1 MELYKERDFGA
12 LLSDSFLFFKKNGK
26 NYFKN
31 YFIINGGLL
40 LLLVL
45 LIGVGFKD
53 IIAQLFESNMG
64 NRSFYF
70 EQYFEENPV
79 LFILISALIFIL
91 MVVVGLINYAYPII
105 YLKMVG
111 TQKRSNFEVSE
122 IVAELRKN
130 IGKIIIYMIFSIFII
145 TPMMIVILGINVLL
159 VFLIIGFFLFFITF
173 PLLINIVNFTFFDY
187 LFTDNGVF
195 KSFGN
200 AFNIQFSKNFWKY
213 IGASLVSY
221 IVIQMATSV
230 ITMIPM
236 MAITAGG
243 YFNPNGGDNS
253 TFIIVVSVTYIISI
267 LISIIASNLIYMVA
281 GLMYF
286 DSRKDLHQIEHFKE
300 IDSIGQR

>member
-40 LLLVL
+40 LLLIL

-53 IIAQLFESNMG
+53 IVSQLFGSNMQ
-64 NRSFYF
+64 NKSYYF
-70 EQYFEENPV
+70 EQYFQENEILLILV
-79 LFILISALIFIL
+79 SLMIIILILI
-91 MVVVGLINYAYPII
+91 VGLINYAYPIL

-111 TQKRSNFEVSE
+111 TQKRSNFEVAE

-130 IGKIIIYMIFSIFII
+130 IGKIVIFMLFSIFI
-145 TPMMIVILGINVLL
+145 MMPLMFVVFGLNILLII
-159 VFLIIGFFLFFITF
+159 LIIGFFLLFITF
-173 PLLINIVNFTFFDY
+173 PAIINIFNFTLFDY
-187 LFTDNGVF
+187 LFTENGIF
-195 KSFGN
+195 NSFGN
-200 AFNIQFSKNFWKY
+200 AFKIQFSKNFWKY
-213 IGASLVSY
+213 VGATLVVY
-221 IVIQMATSV
+221 IIIQVATSF

-236 MAITAGG
+236 IFGGAGAF
-243 YFNPNGGDNS
+243 FNPKGMDS
-253 TFIIVVSVTYIISI
+253 TLVIIMSVTYVVAL
-267 LISIIASNLIYMVA
+267 LISLIASNLVYVVG